1 MEKIAIITGAN
12 NGLGFELTK
21 ELAIR
26 GYKIIMACR
35 DQKRA
40 NNARNE
46 ILKIT
51 TIKPENL
58 IVKILD
64 LSKFSS
70 IIKFTNDFITEGI
83 PIELLVNNA
92 GIMDVNFAL
101 TEDNNELV
109 FQTNYLGHFILTL
122 KLLPLITKKIV
133 NVCSLAANFGN
144 LDIDNLQQF
153 DKDHYNKSLAY
164 KNSKL
169 ANLMFSNELA
179 NRLKDKGSPI
189 ISVAAHPGY
198 TKSGIVNNNSSG
210 LGIFYA
216 IGNSILAQTAKKG
229 IIPILYACIC
239 DVKSGDYYGPSG
251 CCELFGNSPKLII
264 KPANKQLKD
273 KELSK
278 SLWNKTCEITN
289 IKF

>member
-21 ELAIR
+21 ELVLR
-26 GYKIIMACR
+26 GFKVIMACR

-40 NNARNE
+40 DDARNE
-46 ILKIT
+46 ILKT
-51 TIKPENL
+51 TSIDQNNLVIKL
-58 IVKILD
+58 LD

-70 IIKFTNDFITEGI
+70 VMKFTNDLILEGK
-83 PIELLVNNA
+83 PIDLLVNNA

-101 TEDNNELV
+101 TEDKNELV
-109 FQTNYLGHFILTL
+109 YQTNYLGHFMLTL
-122 KLLPLITKKIV
+122 NLLPLIKKRVV
-133 NVCSLAANFGN
+133 NVCSLAANFGK
-144 LDIDNLQQF
+144 LDMDNLQQLH
-153 DKDHYNKSLAY
+153 KDHYNKSLAY
-164 KNSKL
+164 ENSKL
-169 ANLMFSNELA
+169 SNLIFSIELA
-179 NRLKDKGSPI
+179 NKLKDKGSSV

-210 LGIFYA
+210 LGIFYT

-229 IIPILYACIC
+229 IIPILHACIG
-239 DVKSGDYYGPSG
+239 DVKSGEYYGPSG
-251 CCELFGNSPKLII
+251 CYELFGNSPKLIT

-278 SLWNKTCEITN
+278 SLWDKTCEMAN
-289 IKF
+289 VKF